1 MRALV
6 TGVSSGI
13 GAGIAKFL
21 SDKGWQVSGIDFT
34 PPAESSIHY
43 HALDLSQLE
52 NVAQFVSNHDCD
64 YDAFIHCAGIREIC
78 NPCDLSMMEWCNIM
92 NVNLNSAFVLAQS
105 VIKRSI
111 QNKKPLSV
119 INLASI
125 SGIQAEPDRAAYVS
139 SKFALIGLTK
149 QLAFQFG
156 HLGIRT
162 NAIAPGVIETP
173 LTQDYFT
180 DDVLVEKIKRGTP
193 VGYWGHVEHILP
205 LVDLCLTNT
214 YMNGAVLVCDG
225 GWTAGKD
232 L

>member
-13 GAGIAKFL
+13 GAAIAKFL
-21 SDKGWQVSGIDFT
+21 LNKGWQVSGLDFNS
-34 PPAESSIHY
+34 PAEPSINY
-43 HALDLSQLE
+43 YPLDLSQLD
-52 NVAQFVSNHDCD
+52 NVVQFVTHHDCD
-64 YDAFIHCAGIREIC
+64 YEAFIHCAGIREIC
-78 NPCDLSMMEWCNIM
+78 NPCDLSPMQWCNIM
-92 NVNLNSAFVLAQS
+92 NVNLNSAFILAQA
-105 VIKRSI
+105 VIKTSI
-111 QNKKPLSV
+111 KNKKALSI

-156 HLGIRT
+156 HQGIRT

-180 DDVLVEKIKRGTP
+180 DEVLVEKIKRGTP
-193 VGYWGHVEHILP
+193 VGHWGHVEHILP

-225 GWTAGKD
+225 GWTTGKD